1 MSRQMS
7 LRFPRERAQ
16 SQLTAAAAKRP
27 EAFWVPALGSVSCL
41 KWMAESLRKIH
52 AVLELLPT

>member
-1 MSRQMS
+1 MS